1 MFQYVSCSW
10 DQSIRVWNAWKKQVK
25 RREPD
30 EDGDN
35 PDGSQMKK
43 VEISL
48 EEEEEELGEG
58 QINQGDMEQDE
69 GDGDDVTNSELAS
82 PEHSAL

>member
-1 MFQYVSCSW
+1 MSCSW

-30 EDGDN
+30 EEGDMK
-35 PDGSQMKK
+35 DADKIKK
-43 VEISL
+43 VEISVEE

-58 QINQGDMEQDE
+58 QINPADSQQADDEGVNSPNEQENEEQDT
-69 GDGDDVTNSELAS
+69 GQ
-82 PEHSAL
+82 